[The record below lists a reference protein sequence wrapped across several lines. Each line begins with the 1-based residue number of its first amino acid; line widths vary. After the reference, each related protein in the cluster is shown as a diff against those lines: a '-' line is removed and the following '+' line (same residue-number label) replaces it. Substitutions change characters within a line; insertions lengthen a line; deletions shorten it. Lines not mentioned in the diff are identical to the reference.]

1 MLFLEDQSDPTLN
14 RVLSTVVSVLDHESI
29 TSPES
34 TELPQQHLTNYA
46 QEMEEFG
53 QNLTLTL
60 DVYLKYLQMFVTMIQ
75 SADSAALLTVS
86 SSSTKSLLE
95 EEWTFVKQV
104 YSDRLKYMLQDW

>member
-1 MLFLEDQSDPTLN
+1 
-14 RVLSTVVSVLDHESI
+14 
-29 TSPES
+29 
-34 TELPQQHLTNYA
+34 
-46 QEMEEFG
+46 MEEFD

-75 SADSAALLTVS
+75 SADSALLTVS

-104 YSDRLKYMLQDW
+104 SVTTEICFILRSRFGEVCSCCS

>member
-1 MLFLEDQSDPTLN
+1 M
-14 RVLSTVVSVLDHESI
+14 
-29 TSPES
+29 
-34 TELPQQHLTNYA
+34 TNE
-46 QEMEEFG
+46 QEMEEFD

-75 SADSAALLTVS
+75 SADSALLTVS

>member
-1 MLFLEDQSDPTLN
+1 
-14 RVLSTVVSVLDHESI
+14 
-29 TSPES
+29 
-34 TELPQQHLTNYA
+34 
-46 QEMEEFG
+46 MEEFD

-75 SADSAALLTVS
+75 SADSTALLTVS

-104 YSDRLKYMLQDW
+104 CTSNYYYRVIHLFAD

>member
-1 MLFLEDQSDPTLN
+1 
-14 RVLSTVVSVLDHESI
+14 
-29 TSPES
+29 
-34 TELPQQHLTNYA
+34 
-46 QEMEEFG
+46 MEEFD

-75 SADSAALLTVS
+75 SADSTALLTVSS

-104 YSDRLKYMLQDW
+104 HR

>member
-14 RVLSTVVSVLDHESI
+14 RVLNIVVSVHHESI
-29 TSPES
+29 KSPES
-34 TELPQQHLTNYA
+34 TELTQLHTNNE
-46 QEMEEFG
+46 QEMEEFD

-75 SADSAALLTVS
+75 SADSTALLTVS

-104 YSDRLKYMLQDW
+104 HR